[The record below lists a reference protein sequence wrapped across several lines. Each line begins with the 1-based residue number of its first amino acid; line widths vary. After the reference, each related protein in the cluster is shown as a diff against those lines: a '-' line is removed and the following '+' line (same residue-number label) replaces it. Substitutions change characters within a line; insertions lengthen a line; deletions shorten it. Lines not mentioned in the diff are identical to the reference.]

1 MRTASAPE
9 ARSGPATATGPGA
22 DSGGDPQ
29 APPRTGAGT
38 CSGADGAGT
47 AVPVSVPFADTR
59 ARDLVWTLD
68 RAPLPALAARTA
80 DLGGAGVELR
90 VLGASHQVMLTDGP
104 HGSLRAVETV
114 ACLPGTEGHLPGS
127 AAPEVPGLASYSFTS
142 TVDRLPG
149 PELDRRVRALV
160 DRLHGDPAAVAAAFP
175 GSPSAVTALAAA
187 SPAPGCLEWRTWH
200 AYPQTGE
207 LVRTRTRARLA
218 PARGTAPH
226 PFEERSPAP

>member
-9 ARSGPATATGPGA
+9 ARSE
-22 DSGGDPQ
+22 SG
-29 APPRTGAGT
+29 TGA
-38 CSGADGAGT
+38 SAGADGGGT

-68 RAPLPALAARTA
+68 RPPLPALATRTVGPA
-80 DLGGAGVELR
+80 GAGAGIAVELR
-90 VLGASHQVMLTDGP
+90 VLGASHQVVLADGP
-104 HGSLRAVETV
+104 QGSMRVVETV
-114 ACLPGTEGHLPGS
+114 ACLPGTDGHLPGS
-127 AAPEVPGLASYSFTS
+127 AAPDVPGLASYAFTS
-142 TVDRLPG
+142 AVDRFSG

-207 LVRTRTRARLA
+207 LVRTRTRTRVA
-218 PARGTAPH
+218 PVQGTAPH
-226 PFEERSPAP
+226 PSEERSPAP